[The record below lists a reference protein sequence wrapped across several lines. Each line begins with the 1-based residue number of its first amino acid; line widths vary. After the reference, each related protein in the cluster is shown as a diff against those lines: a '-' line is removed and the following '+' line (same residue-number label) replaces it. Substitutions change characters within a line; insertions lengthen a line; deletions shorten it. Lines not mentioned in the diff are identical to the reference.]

1 MSLRDRF
8 ADDLDEFVMEAP
20 DTYAI
25 LAGILTLQ
33 VGTEMAYAREPTVL
47 WGIAS
52 VYVFASA
59 ILLVMAGVSDLDLRK
74 WGTPLALLAF
84 SSIMVAVTLTYVMIH
99 GSPIKT
105 DALAFV
111 NQAGATLLAGKSPYT
126 VEMTLG
132 KQWPTP
138 MVMGGEVSR
147 YSYPIG
153 SALTAAPF
161 VAVVPDG
168 ARVAVILSTLILGS
182 VMLWSAPSHLAP
194 LAYGSLLVGD
204 FVTWG
209 VNDLTDPLWVA
220 PLAIAIVFWPWSRI
234 GRDSLLGSGVVFAI
248 AMAVKQQAWFCAP
261 FLMLWVA
268 HERGWRTA
276 GRYVVTVA
284 ATFFLIHAPVI
295 AMAPKAAVTG
305 LLTNLYGPSGTLV
318 HLGVGL
324 SGLTLSGALP
334 MSKGAHTALMALA
347 AFGGLVG
354 YWYHFDRV
362 RWLAWI
368 AWGPLLFF
376 NYRSLANYFV
386 VLAPIAVMIVIARGE
401 HLLADRE
408 VAYSA

>member
-1 MSLRDRF
+1 VSFRDRF
-8 ADDLDEFVMEAP
+8 AEDFDEFTMEAP

-25 LAGILTLQ
+25 LAGVLTLQ

-59 ILLVMAGVSDLDLRK
+59 IVLIGAGVTDLDLDR

-84 SSIMVAVTLTYVMIH
+84 SSIMVGVSLTYVMIH

-111 NQAGATLLAGKSPYT
+111 NQAGATLLEGQSPYT

-138 MVMGGEVSR
+138 MMMGGEVSQ

-153 SALTAAPF
+153 SALAAAPF

-168 ARVAVILSTLILGS
+168 ARVAVILSTLILGG
-182 VMLWSAPSHLAP
+182 VMLWYAPSHLAP

-204 FVTWG
+204 FITWG

-220 PLAIAIVFWPWSRI
+220 PLAAAIVLWPWSRV
-234 GRDSLLGSGVVFAI
+234 GRDSLLGSGVLFGV
-248 AMAVKQQAWFCAP
+248 AMAMKQQAWFCAP

-268 HERGWRTA
+268 HDRGWRSA
-276 GRYVVTVA
+276 ARYIVTVA
-284 ATFFLIHAPVI
+284 STFFLIHLPVI
-295 AMAPKAAVTG
+295 ALAPKAAMTG
-305 LLTNLYGPSGTLV
+305 LLTNLWGPSGTLV

-324 SGLTLSGALP
+324 SALTLSGALP
-334 MSKGAHTALMALA
+334 IAKGAHTALMALA
-347 AFGGLVG
+347 AVGGLVG
-354 YWYHFDRV
+354 YWYYFDRV

-386 VLAPIAVMIVIARGE
+386 VLAPIAMMIVIARGE
-401 HLLADRE
+401 HLVADRE
-408 VAYSA
+408 VAYRA